1 MTDSF
6 EKEEIVVDGYFD
18 EHHHTCGD
26 DVEEGDYV
34 DGSEDIEDHVT
45 WTSQG
50 FGKARHDF

>member
-6 EKEEIVVDGYFD
+6 EKEEIVVDGDFD